1 MHRFVSGFRILIFA
15 VGFLTVALGATAAEP
30 PDARLDE
37 LKREAVEEVEAL
49 RKFTQVTVDMIFS
62 FGELGFQEFET
73 SDYVTGLL
81 RENGFE
87 VEMGMSNMPTA
98 WMARWGSGRPVIAF
112 GSDIDGIPK
121 ASQKPGVAYHD
132 PIIEG
137 APGHGEGH
145 NSGQAVNVTA
155 ALVLKKIMEREG
167 IPGTLVLWPGVA
179 EERELGSKAFPER
192 SCFGRGLRKSSS
204 ARKRGS
210 CATAI
215 STTSMRSSS
224 RM

>member
-112 GSDIDGIPK
+112 GSDIERHPQSLAKTRRGLSRPHHR
-121 ASQKPGVAYHD
+121 G
-132 PIIEG
+132 G
-137 APGHGEGH
+137 AGPRRRPQFRA
-145 NSGQAVNVTA
+145 SGQRDRRA
-155 ALVLKKIMEREG
+155 R
-167 IPGTLVLWPGVA
+167 A
-179 EERELGSKAFPER
+179 EEDHGA
-192 SCFGRGLRKSSS
+192 
-204 ARKRGS
+204 
-210 CATAI
+210 
-215 STTSMRSSS
+215 
-224 RM
+224 